1 MLYIKYLII
10 IVILLLNQNT
20 NAYADKIV
28 YLNME
33 KIMKKS
39 KAGKFIIEKINKSN
53 ETNLKKFSKIEEDLK
68 KMEMLKCKEEKDRKY
83 AEKIS
88 GDELDRM
95 RLARLTR
102 FN

>member
-33 KIMKKS
+33 KIMKQS
-39 KAGKFIIEKINKSN
+39 KAGKSIVEKINKSN

-68 KMEMLKCKEEKDRKY
+68 KKLT
-83 AEKIS
+83 IT
-88 GDELDRM
+88 EL
-95 RLARLTR
+95 
-102 FN
+102 

>member
-33 KIMKKS
+33 KIMKQS

-68 KMEMLKCKEEKDRKY
+68 KEEVDLIGKK
-83 AEKIS
+83 
-88 GDELDRM
+88 
-95 RLARLTR
+95 TC
-102 FN
+102 

>member
-33 KIMKKS
+33 KIMKQS

-68 KMEMLKCKEEKDRKY
+68 KEEVDLIKKKKRVK
-83 AEKIS
+83 
-88 GDELDRM
+88 R
-95 RLARLTR
+95 
-102 FN
+102 

>member
-33 KIMKKS
+33 KIMKQS

-68 KMEMLKCKEEKDRKY
+68 NEEVDLIKK
-83 AEKIS
+83 K
-88 GDELDRM
+88 
-95 RLARLTR
+95 TC
-102 FN
+102 

>member
-33 KIMKKS
+33 KIMKQS

-68 KMEMLKCKEEKDRKY
+68 KEEVDLIGKKNVLSAEEFQKRLNLLKK
-83 AEKIS
+83 KIN
-88 GDELDRM
+88 E
-95 RLARLTR
+95 
-102 FN
+102 